1 MVKKAIKRFI
11 FFIAFILTLPL
22 IIPTWIEA
30 ALLGKYSER
39 IYGFCKELLAVIPT
53 FIGAYLRLA
62 YYKSV
67 CTRIDFDI
75 SMLTGSMIAHRDTII
90 RKGTII
96 GTYTIIGYADIGE
109 NTICGARISVLS
121 GKYQH
126 GRPDER
132 GGEEEAKEEY
142 TRIFIGANSWIGEGS
157 IILANIGTKCTIG
170 AGSVLMKEAPDNTT
184 FMGNPARK
192 VNIK

>member
-1 MVKKAIKRFI
+1 MIKKAIKRFI

-30 ALLGKYSER
+30 AVLGKYSER
-39 IYGFCKELLAVIPT
+39 VYGFCKELLAVIPT
-53 FIGAYLRLA
+53 LIGTYLRLA

-67 CTRIDFDI
+67 CTHIGFDI
-75 SMLTGSMIAHRDTII
+75 QMMTGSMIAHRDTTI
-90 RKGTII
+90 RRGTII

-109 NTICGARISVLS
+109 DVICGARISVLS

-126 GRPDER
+126 GRPGER
-132 GGEEEAKEEY
+132 GNDDAKEEY

-157 IILANIGTKCTIG
+157 IILGNIGTNCTIG

-192 VNIK
+192 VSLT

>member
-1 MVKKAIKRFI
+1 MVKTAIKRFI

-22 IIPTWIEA
+22 IILTWIEV
-30 ALLGKYSER
+30 LFFGKQSER

-53 FIGAYLRLA
+53 LIGAYLRLA

-67 CTRIDFDI
+67 CSHIGFDVQ
-75 SMLTGSMIAHRDTII
+75 MLTGSMIAHRDTVI

-109 NTICGARISVLS
+109 NVIFGARISVLS

-126 GRPDER
+126 GRPGER
-132 GGEEEAKEEY
+132 GDEEEAKEEY

-157 IILANIGTKCTIG
+157 IILANIGANCTIG
-170 AGSVLMKEAPDNTT
+170 AGSVLLKDAPDDST